1 VYGLDGL
8 KIGGG
13 IDGTRS
19 SNGGG
24 ADKGRFV
31 PCAWGAGIAAAHA
44 PKKPTHAARKNVAGA
59 VRSNLPVCIAMPF
72 EPIKWC
78 CAAGSVA
85 GPDLPPLPAS
95 GGVNMPILEACSVAG
110 VIAQAVIS
118 VVVVTVVAIARDV
131 TVQAGTEVFAEAVMS
146 VMEAVAHA
154 GAVKVASGS
163 SQVIASRAAA
173 DKSAAGMPAA
183 ACGTYVSAATATSG
197 GKRVGCHHCTDCDGG
212 EENHRIARHRLL
224 LDILNEL
231 HGRVPLGRE
240 LQCPSSERIIEASNE
255 NGSLL
260 HSLLKKIQE

>member
-44 PKKPTHAARKNVAGA
+44 PKKPTHAARKNIDGA

-131 TVQAGTEVFAEAVMS
+131 TVQAGTEVFAEAMMS

-154 GAVKVASGS
+154 RAVKVASGS

-183 ACGTYVSAATATSG
+183 ECGTYVSAATATSG
-197 GKRVGCHHCTDCDGG
+197 GKRVGRHHCTDCDGG

-231 HGRVPLGRE
+231 HRRVPLGRE
-240 LQCPSSERIIEASNE
+240 LQCSSERIIEASNG
-255 NGSLL
+255 NRSLL

>member
-1 VYGLDGL
+1 MQ
-8 KIGGG
+8 
-13 IDGTRS
+13 
-19 SNGGG
+19 
-24 ADKGRFV
+24 F
-31 PCAWGAGIAAAHA
+31 
-44 PKKPTHAARKNVAGA
+44 
-59 VRSNLPVCIAMPF
+59 
-72 EPIKWC
+72 
-78 CAAGSVA
+78 
-85 GPDLPPLPAS
+85 
-95 GGVNMPILEACSVAG
+95 AG

-131 TVQAGTEVFAEAVMS
+131 TVQAGTEVFAEAMMS
-146 VMEAVAHA
+146 VMEAGAHA

-183 ACGTYVSAATATSG
+183 GTYVSVATATSG

-231 HGRVPLGRE
+231 LGRVPLGRE
-240 LQCPSSERIIEASNE
+240 LQCPSQERIIEASNE
-255 NGSLL
+255 NRSLL